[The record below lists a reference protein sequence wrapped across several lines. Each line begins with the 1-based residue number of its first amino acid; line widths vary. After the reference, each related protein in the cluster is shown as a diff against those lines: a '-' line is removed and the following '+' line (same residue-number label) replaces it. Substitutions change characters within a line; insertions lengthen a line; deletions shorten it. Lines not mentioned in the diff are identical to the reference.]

1 MYSTQMLIMRP
12 IATDVGLQRG
22 LCVCV
27 LDTRVSCVKTAKPIK
42 MPFGWLT
49 PVHLV
54 QIILDGDPQGRGT
67 FAPGDMYLFLATCI
81 RTKSFRIVCLPPANV
96 PAQHMRQINE
106 CMLVYV
112 LDFVLDCLFGFIIY
126 TFFCV
131 SLDHFIPLLLAFV
144 VLYWGSFF
152 SSKPRDWLRKTY
164 SKWSILCRL
173 GRKTFNSI
181 NSINSKYIFL
191 YTITFFY
198 HLI

>member
-1 MYSTQMLIMRP
+1 MYSTQMLMMRP

-67 FAPGDMYLFLATCI
+67 FAPGDMYLFLATYI

-96 PAQHMRQINE
+96 PA
-106 CMLVYV
+106 
-112 LDFVLDCLFGFIIY
+112 Y

-152 SSKPRDWLRKTY
+152 NSKPRDWLRKTY